1 MRSIID
7 RSSGVHRRRR
17 RRRSRRPRRSR
28 PRRRRRRLIVK
39 ANCIRTMK
47 IHDAR

>member
-17 RRRSRRPRRSR
+17 RRPRRSR
-28 PRRRRRRLIVK
+28 PRRRRRLIVK

>member
-1 MRSIID
+1 MQSIID
-7 RSSGVHRRRR
+7 RSSGVRRGRRRHRGRGRRRR
-17 RRRSRRPRRSR
+17 RPRSRS
-28 PRRRRRRLIVK
+28 RLIVK

>member
-7 RSSGVHRRRR
+7 RSSGVHRRRSR
-17 RRRSRRPRRSR
+17 RRRSRPRRR
-28 PRRRRRRLIVK
+28 PRRRRRLIVK